1 MPKDTALEA
10 FAQEV
15 DRPEPQINLTRA
27 VLLMGLFAYPDIDV
41 PAYEAKLDDLAESA
55 SRTLSNTTAHALAR
69 YLFVQLGFQ
78 GNEANYLDPRNSYL
92 NEVLER
98 RLGIPISLS
107 VLYVEVARRIGLDAY
122 GVGLPG
128 HFIVCV
134 TETRNGKPETV
145 FLDPFHGGEP
155 MTQEDCQARV
165 ASLTNGS
172 LPFDPAFLNPV
183 GARYILTRMLN
194 NLKNIYAGSK
204 DYDQARHIVERLL
217 TLNPD
222 NLEEVRNLGI
232 IYSALGQTRKAIQLL
247 ERYLAERPDSADATT
262 LRQYVNTLAGSLAR
276 WN

>member
-15 DRPEPQINLTRA
+15 DRPDPQINLSRA

-41 PAYEAKLDDLAESA
+41 SAYEAKVDVLADSA
-55 SRTLSNTTAHALAR
+55 KHALPNTTAQALAQ

-107 VLYVEVARRIGLDAY
+107 VLYVEVARRMGLDAY

-134 TETRNGKPETV
+134 TETHHDKPETV

-155 MTQEDCQARV
+155 MTPEDCRVRV

-194 NLKNIYAGSK
+194 NLKNIYAGRK
-204 DYDQARHIVERLL
+204 DFKQARHIVERLL

-232 IYSALGQTRKAIQLL
+232 IYSALGQSRKAIQLL
-247 ERYLAERPDSADATT
+247 ERYLAERPDSTDADT
-262 LRQYVNTLAGSLAR
+262 LKRYVNTLTGNLAR